1 MTDRLQTLGTVLSE
15 LPYDARFYLAG
26 GAVGELTDKLVELQ
40 AENPERFAYLRGL
53 VAEQVERATARE
65 SAELRKQLAKA
76 GADVRAFREQRL
88 RSSSARVDDDMF
100 TALINGTLD
109 PKFAPL
115 VAARDWW
122 AKKTHPWIVL
132 SGGTGIGKTVAAADV
147 LLDHHGSYEWISVDE
162 FVRYFQA
169 TWGPERAMQDRIKA
183 TQLLIIEDLGKEQA
197 EPKAVIGA
205 LLEMLDCRLSVSRT
219 PTIITT
225 NMVADGGDKI
235 DGFKQR
241 YNEQR
246 LLSRM
251 RQYVRWVALVGK
263 DQRRAV
269 SP

>member
-1 MTDRLQTLGTVLSE
+1 MTDRLQTLGAVLSE

-40 AENPERFAYLRGL
+40 AENPERFAYLRNL
-53 VAEQVERATARE
+53 SAAQVERVAARE
-65 SAELRKQLAKA
+65 RAEIQQQLAKA
-76 GADVRAFREQRL
+76 ESELRAFREQRL
-88 RSSSARVDDDMF
+88 RSSSARVDDDVF
-100 TALINGTLD
+100 AALVNGTLD
-109 PKFAPL
+109 PKYQPL

-122 AKKTHPWIVL
+122 AAKKHPWIVL
-132 SGGTGIGKTVAAADV
+132 SGATGVGKTVAAADI
-147 LLDHHGSYEWISVDE
+147 LLDHHGSYEWIGVEE

-169 TWGPERAMQDRIKA
+169 TWGPERVMQDRIKS
-183 TQLLIIEDLGKEQA
+183 TQLLIVEELGNEQV
-197 EPKAVIGA
+197 EPKVIVGA
-205 LLEMLDCRLSVSRT
+205 LLEMLNCRLSVSRT

-225 NMVADGGDKI
+225 NMVADGGKEAE
-235 DGFKQR
+235 GFKQR

-269 SP
+269 AP